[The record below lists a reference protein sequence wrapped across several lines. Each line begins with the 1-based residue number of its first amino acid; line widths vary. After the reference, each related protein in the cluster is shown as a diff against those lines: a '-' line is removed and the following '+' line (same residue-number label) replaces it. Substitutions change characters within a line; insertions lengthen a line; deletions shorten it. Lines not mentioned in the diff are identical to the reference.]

1 MLLRCGP
8 GGEFGVELCVACA
21 LRLDA
26 KVARPSGALR
36 VDEGCMRGSMNDGR
50 RSAMTSLGL
59 YIAAITRVNALPR
72 EAQSDLGAEV
82 ELV

>member
-1 MLLRCGP
+1 
-8 GGEFGVELCVACA
+8 
-21 LRLDA
+21 
-26 KVARPSGALR
+26 
-36 VDEGCMRGSMNDGR
+36 
-50 RSAMTSLGL
+50 MTSLGL